1 MSLEK
6 ILSAIE
12 NSKLQLNRQD
22 DLVKVIAVSK
32 VQPLSRIKK
41 VLDKG
46 HRIFGENRVQ
56 ESLDKWPKLIS
67 EYGKV
72 ELHLV
77 GALQSNKIKDA
88 MKLFNVIHS
97 IDREKLILKI
107 SNEAQKL
114 GYCPDLFIQVNTGN
128 EPQKAGVQLEEV
140 TNILELAIF
149 KHSLPVIGLMC
160 LPPVKE
166 VASKHFKILQET
178 AFKNDL
184 QRLSMGMSNDFED
197 AIKFGATD
205 VRIGS
210 AIFGQRV

>member
-12 NSKLQLNRQD
+12 NSKLQLNRQN

-107 SNEAQKL
+107 SNEAQK
-114 GYCPDLFIQVNTGN
+114 
-128 EPQKAGVQLEEV
+128 AGVQLEEV

-210 AIFGQRV
+210 AIFGQRL